1 MFAAASVFY
10 WVGFAVFF
18 VWYVRKAYAE
28 SLLFNPLITGFFGF
42 LIIASAYGLWKG
54 IKDSLQYEKAL
65 KERLAKL
72 ERAEQRTATARDPVR
87 ANRAGGDG
95 AAPGSRSSAGQ
106 ASRAS
111 ARNID

>member
-10 WVGFAVFF
+10 WIGFAVFF

-54 IKDSLQYEKAL
+54 IKNSLQYEKAL
-65 KERLAKL
+65 KERLEQL
-72 ERAEQRTATARDPVR
+72 EREE
-87 ANRAGGDG
+87 
-95 AAPGSRSSAGQ
+95 RSSAG
-106 ASRAS
+106 
-111 ARNID
+111 N